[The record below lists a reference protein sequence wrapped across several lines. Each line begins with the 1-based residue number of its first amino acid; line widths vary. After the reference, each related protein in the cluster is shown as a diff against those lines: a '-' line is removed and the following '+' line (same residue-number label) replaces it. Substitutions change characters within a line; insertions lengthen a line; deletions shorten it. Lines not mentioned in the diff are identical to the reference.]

1 MCVCLDVVKSE
12 ITPSDET
19 LLDCVWTNPG
29 FPCPIS
35 VQEPLIW
42 TGTLQDRASQKSAC
56 LTLSSSKMGILM
68 LTFYL

>member
-42 TGTLQDRASQKSAC
+42 TGTLQTLDNLGQGLFCWLDRHW
-56 LTLSSSKMGILM
+56 TGIGQRL
-68 LTFYL
+68 Y